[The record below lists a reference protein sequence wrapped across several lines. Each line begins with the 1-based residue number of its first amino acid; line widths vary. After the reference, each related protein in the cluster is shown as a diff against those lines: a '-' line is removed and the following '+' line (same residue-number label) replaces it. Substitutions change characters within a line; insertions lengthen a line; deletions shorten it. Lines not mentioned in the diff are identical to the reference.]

1 MNLRAFVLIGLAL
14 LGGGA
19 VILGSQQPDLP
30 PAATAARGSA
40 PAAPAAAR
48 STVLQAAPASDVVQV
63 YKSPTCGCCVE
74 WIEHLKEHGFTVEVI
89 DQPDMFA
96 VKNELGLPRE
106 LASCHTA
113 RVAGYL
119 VEGHVP
125 AQDIR
130 RLLEDRPQ
138 LAGLAVPGMPVGSPG
153 MEVEGQP
160 ADEYDVVAF
169 DASGTTSIWA
179 SY

>member
-1 MNLRAFVLIGLAL
+1 MNLRALVFTGLAL
-14 LGGGA
+14 VGGA
-19 VILGSQQPDLP
+19 SIVLGSRE
-30 PAATAARGSA
+30 PATPA
-40 PAAPAAAR
+40 PTGAAAPAVAPAVASLLR
-48 STVLQAAPASDVVQV
+48 AAPDADVIQV
-63 YKSPTCGCCVE
+63 YKSPTCGCCGD
-74 WIEHLKEHGFTVEVI
+74 WIEHLEEHGFTVEVI
-89 DQPDMFA
+89 DEPNMFA
-96 VKNELGLPRE
+96 VKSELGLPRD

-125 AQDIR
+125 AQDIQ

-160 ADEYDVVAF
+160 ADAYDVVAF
-169 DASGTTSIWA
+169 DAAGTTSVWA